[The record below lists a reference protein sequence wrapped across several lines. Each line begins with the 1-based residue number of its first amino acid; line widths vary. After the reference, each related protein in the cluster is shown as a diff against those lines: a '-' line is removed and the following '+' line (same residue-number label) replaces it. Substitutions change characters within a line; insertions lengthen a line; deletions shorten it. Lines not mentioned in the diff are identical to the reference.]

1 MTAETAPAPS
11 RAAFAFIFVTVM
23 LDMMA
28 LGVIIPV
35 LPKLIKA
42 FEGGDTAKAAHIVGY
57 FGSAWALMQ
66 FVFQPVLGA
75 LSDRFGRR
83 PVVILSNL
91 GLGLDYI
98 LMALA
103 PNLWFLF
110 VGRLISGITAAS
122 VSTAGAYIADVTPP
136 EKRAARYGLLGA
148 AFGLGFI
155 IGPAIGGVLGDIG
168 LRLPFWGAAL
178 LSLLNAIYGF
188 LILPESLAR
197 DRRAKFVLRQANP
210 LGAFKFLSGTAQLSR
225 LAVAAF
231 LQRFAYGS
239 LPTVF
244 VLYADYRYGWDAKM
258 IGLTLALIG
267 GAQAVVSGGLVRP
280 AIARLGERGTLL
292 LGLVCGAAGFALYGW
307 APNGTIFLLSLP
319 LVALWGL
326 VNPAVQ
332 SLASKQ
338 VKPTE
343 QGQLQGAQSSMSS
356 VADMISP
363 WVFTQIFA
371 AAIVAPGI
379 FHLPGAPYFL
389 SALLIVA
396 AFCVCWG
403 IARPM
408 PGVAETVG

>member
-1 MTAETAPAPS
+1 
-11 RAAFAFIFVTVM
+11 
-23 LDMMA
+23 
-28 LGVIIPV
+28 
-35 LPKLIKA
+35 
-42 FEGGDTAKAAHIVGY
+42 
-57 FGSAWALMQ
+57 
-66 FVFQPVLGA
+66 
-75 LSDRFGRR
+75 
-83 PVVILSNL
+83 
-91 GLGLDYI
+91 
-98 LMALA
+98 
-103 PNLWFLF
+103 
-110 VGRLISGITAAS
+110 
-122 VSTAGAYIADVTPP
+122 
-136 EKRAARYGLLGA
+136 
-148 AFGLGFI
+148 
-155 IGPAIGGVLGDIG
+155 
-168 LRLPFWGAAL
+168 
-178 LSLLNAIYGF
+178 
-188 LILPESLAR
+188 
-197 DRRAKFVLRQANP
+197 
-210 LGAFKFLSGTAQLSR
+210 